1 MKKLFYFVALLM
13 VAVSFASCE
22 NDPNAKLEGKWRIIS
37 VSGYEINGSQQSEPQ
52 TTNIEDKFN
61 YWEFL
66 EDGIFELYY
75 IKEDGDKKYECEGTW
90 TRNGSNVD
98 LKVKGVDESDGIKV
112 EGTILQLT
120 ASKLVFQM
128 KQTQGEYSL
137 IEVYDC
143 KRE

>member
-1 MKKLFYFVALLM
+1 MAILM
-13 VAVSFASCE
+13 VVMAFASCE
-22 NDPNAKLEGKWRIIS
+22 KDSNAKLEGKWRIIS
-37 VSGYEINGSQQSEPQ
+37 VSGYETNGSQQSE
-52 TTNIEDKFN
+52 TSTINVEDKFN

-98 LKVKGVDESDGIKV
+98 LKVNGVDVSDGIKV
-112 EGTILQLT
+112 EGTIKQLT

-128 KQTQGEYSL
+128 KQTHGEYSL
-137 IEVYDC
+137 TEVYDC

>member
-1 MKKLFYFVALLM
+1 MAILM
-13 VAVSFASCE
+13 VVMAFASCE
-22 NDPNAKLEGKWRIIS
+22 KDSNAKLEGKWRIIS
-37 VSGYEINGSQQSEPQ
+37 VSGYETNSSQQSE
-52 TTNIEDKFN
+52 TCTINVEDKFN

-98 LKVKGVDESDGIKV
+98 LKVNGVDVSDGIKV
-112 EGTILQLT
+112 EGTIKQLT

-128 KQTQGEYSL
+128 KQTHGEYSL
-137 IEVYDC
+137 TEVYDC